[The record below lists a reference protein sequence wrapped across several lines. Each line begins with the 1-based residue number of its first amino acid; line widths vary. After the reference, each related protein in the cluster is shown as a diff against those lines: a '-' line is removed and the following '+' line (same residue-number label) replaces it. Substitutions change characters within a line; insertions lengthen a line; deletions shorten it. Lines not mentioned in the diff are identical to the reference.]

1 MDKGLF
7 LVISGPS
14 GVGKGTVC
22 KKVVGRN
29 ERLLHSISMT
39 TRAPRKGEKEGVDYN
54 FVKEEEFIELID
66 SGAFMEWARV
76 YGNYYG
82 TPALRVEE
90 IRAKGFDVLLEIDV
104 QGAKQIRSNYEGGIF
119 VFLLPPS
126 MEELLRRIKERATD
140 SSDNIAKRYS
150 AAYNELQEVWKYDYF
165 IVNNDISSAVKRIEA
180 IILAEKCRVNKNNK
194 LLYHILEKGDCSDTS
209 VNR

>member
-22 KKVVGRN
+22 KRVVKCN
-29 ERLLHSISMT
+29 EKLLHSISMT
-39 TRAPRKGEKEGVDYN
+39 TRLPRKGEKEGVDYN
-54 FVKEEEFIELID
+54 FVKEEEFLRLID

-82 TPALRVEE
+82 TPAHQVED
-90 IRAKGFDVLLEIDV
+90 ILGKGFDVLLEIDV
-104 QGAKQIRSNYEGGIF
+104 QGAKQIRSKYDDGIF
-119 VFLLPPS
+119 VFLVPPS
-126 MEELLRRIKERATD
+126 MEELLRRIKERAAD
-140 SSDNIAKRYS
+140 SSYNIAKRYS
-150 AAYNELQEVWKYDYF
+150 AAHNELQEVWEYDYF
-165 IVNNDISSAVKRIEA
+165 VINDDVSSAVKRIEA

-194 LLYHILEKGDCSDTS
+194 LLFNILEKGDCGDTS
-209 VNR
+209 VNG